1 MRHICVIGAGIT
13 GITTAYGLL
22 QRGYDVTLFDKN
34 RYAGM
39 ETSYAN
45 GGQLSASNA
54 EVWNRWPTIFKA
66 LKSMTRADA
75 PFLMNPMPS
84 WHKFSWLA
92 EFIAAIPHYRANTVQ
107 TTRLA
112 IQARQYLFDIA
123 ARKTLRSIWKSGA
136 FCIST
141 GSARNSSMPGRS
153 ALCCP
158 KAGLERREVAP
169 ADIRA
174 IEPALGDDYY
184 GAWYTPSDSTGDIHS
199 FCAGLSE
206 VCRSKGARLEYD
218 CQVTGLKHG
227 GNGVSIEW
235 SRANGSFETLL
246 ADGVVICAGVAS
258 RRLGGM
264 LGDRLNIYPVKGYSI
279 TIALEEEA
287 SRQGAPWVSILDD
300 AAKIVTSR
308 LGADRLR
315 IAGTAELNGFS
326 QDIRADRIRPLIN
339 WTRKTFPRVATEKVT
354 PLVRPSPHD
363 AEHDAES
370 RRGQAAGRFLQHR
383 TRPSGLDPRGGDR
396 RNGCRHHSCGSR
408 IKARLAGGLAGDL
421 THLMPIFAG
430 IFAPSGSRD
439 SKPDPP
445 RPGLVASIALCA
457 AKLPCNING
466 IVVGG

>member
-123 ARKTLRSIWKSGA
+123 ARENIA
-136 FCIST
+136 FNLEKRGILHLYREREEFEH
-141 GSARNSSMPGRS
+141 ARKVSLMLSEG
-153 ALCCP
+153 
-158 KAGLERREVAP
+158 GLERREVAP

-354 PLVRPSPHD
+354 PWCGLRPMMPNMMPKV
-363 AEHDAES
+363 
-370 RRGQAAGRFLQHR
+370 GAGRLPGVFYNTGHGHLGW
-383 TRPSGLDPRGGDR
+383 T
-396 RNGCRHHSCGSR
+396 
-408 IKARLAGGLAGDL
+408 LAAATAEMVAD
-421 THLMPIFAG
+421 TIVA
-430 IFAPSGSRD
+430 APG
-439 SKPDPP
+439 
-445 RPGLVASIALCA
+445 
-457 AKLPCNING
+457 
-466 IVVGG
+466 